1 MVYDMKHNQLIQ
13 SLIKDGHVY
22 ETYIAFCFDNC
33 INDGVDYLTLE
44 YDRSAYY
51 LKNKS
56 SSQ

>member
-1 MVYDMKHNQLIQ
+1 MRHNQLIQ

-44 YDRSAYY
+44 YVDGELICIKTR
-51 LKNKS
+51 
-56 SSQ
+56 